1 MMRNLRHVAIHLA
14 LVAMMVRALLPP
26 GWMPNPVGTGQ
37 SAFIICTMDGP
48 VQSAAK
54 DHGPG
59 KPTPDDG
66 RQHEA
71 CPFAAAPHFATPSV
85 VAVLLLPVISDNIAQ
100 REASRGLT
108 SETAAYAPQAPRAP
122 PSFA

>member
-1 MMRNLRHVAIHLA
+1 MRHLRHAAVLLA
-14 LVAMMVRALLPP
+14 LVAMVLRALLPA
-26 GWMPNPVGTGQ
+26 GWMPNLTGTGE
-37 SAFIICTMDGP
+37 SAFVICTMDGP

-71 CPFAAAPHFATPSV
+71 CPFAAAPHVATSSAVAALRASV
-85 VAVLLLPVISDNIAQ
+85 VSNSVARYAPSQ
-100 REASRGLT
+100 RLT
-108 SETAAYAPQAPRAP
+108 PEPARYAPQAPRAP

>member
-1 MMRNLRHVAIHLA
+1 MYRFRHAAVHLA
-14 LVAMMVRALLPP
+14 LIAMMVRALLPA
-26 GWMPNPVGTGQ
+26 GWMPNPTGTGE
-37 SAFIICTMDGP
+37 SAFVICTMDGS

-59 KPTPDDG
+59 KPAPDDG

-71 CPFAAAPHFATPSV
+71 CPFAAAPHFATSSL
-85 VAVLLLPVISDNIAQ
+85 VAALLLPAASDNISQ
-100 REASRGLT
+100 YEASQRLIA
-108 SETAAYAPQAPRAP
+108 ETARYAPQAPRAP